1 MDTTLIVFL
10 SVFGGFLVG
19 LICFGL
25 YLCVYHTDPEKEK
38 ERDRKRR
45 LESEKLRRKI
55 ASKYSLVHVKN
66 PISNVHV
73 KNNLTSKVEPDK
85 RFINES

>member
-10 SVFGGFLVG
+10 SVFGVFIVG
-19 LICFGL
+19 LTCFGV
-25 YLCVYHTDPEKEK
+25 YLCVYHTDPEKEQ

-55 ASKYSLVHVKN
+55 ASKYSLVNVKN
-66 PISNVHV
+66 PIIKTPV
-73 KNNLTSKVEPDK
+73 KNDLTDK
-85 RFINES
+85 TDPVKTLIGGK